1 MTKAIDPSRRTL
13 KIAGASVL
21 LLALVWQH
29 IEAIRLGYQVEQ
41 SRRQIHVLQ
50 GQIGDLDMRI
60 EKDLA
65 PAQLAQQ
72 ARARL
77 GMFPASPESLR
88 ILGRPEDPPA
98 EGGLFGRL
106 LAHAWRLPSQRT

>member
-1 MTKAIDPSRRTL
+1 MTGAIDPSRRTL

-41 SRRQIHVLQ
+41 SRRQIHVLE

-72 ARARL
+72 AHARL

-88 ILGRPEDPPA
+88 VLGQPDEQPEG
-98 EGGLFGRL
+98 EGLFGRL
-106 LAHAWRLPSQRT
+106 LAHAWRLSPQRT